1 MLCDVIEGGEAK
13 CMEYY
18 PTAVGKDR
26 ETHKVQHYKWTDWPD
41 RSAPANASPV
51 VELMRKTKP
60 MFVLGP
66 VVVHCS
72 AGIGRTG
79 TYCALDYVVDRLAI
93 GGALSIIE
101 VVTEIRRQRLHSV
114 QNALQY
120 LCLHNCLVEYL
131 IVTKVMQRD
140 ASARKFQREYEKYV
154 KKFNER
160 NAKTS
165 SVN

>member
-1 MLCDVIEGGEAK
+1 MACTNAGIWS
-13 CMEYY
+13 
-18 PTAVGKDR
+18 R

-79 TYCALDYVVDRLAI
+79 TYCALDYAVDRLAI

-101 VVTEIRRQRLHSV
+101 VNFHLTQT
-114 QNALQY
+114 
-120 LCLHNCLVEYL
+120 LCKLV
-131 IVTKVMQRD
+131 
-140 ASARKFQREYEKYV
+140 
-154 KKFNER
+154 
-160 NAKTS
+160 
-165 SVN
+165 